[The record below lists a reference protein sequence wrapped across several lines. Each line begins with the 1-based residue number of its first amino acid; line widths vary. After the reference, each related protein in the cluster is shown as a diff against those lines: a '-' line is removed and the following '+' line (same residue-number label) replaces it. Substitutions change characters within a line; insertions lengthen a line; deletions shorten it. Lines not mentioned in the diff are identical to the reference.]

1 MLPTVYIGGIY
12 PVYRTLSKLSS
23 TLLSPVQIK
32 IFRLN
37 KISLMQQNPNRMLA
51 LLEAGFLQLGGVK
64 SIGTSVAMHS
74 PSQN

>member
-1 MLPTVYIGGIY
+1 M
-12 PVYRTLSKLSS
+12 YRTLSKLSS

-32 IFRLN
+32 IFKLN

-51 LLEAGFLQLGGVK
+51 LLEADFVQLGGVK
-64 SIGTSVAMHS
+64 SMGTSVATHS